1 MKNWNSNTFCFFRSS
16 SILLT
21 LSFILSKSSIF
32 SLQVSDSFVIVSS
45 TSGKIDSSC
54 SDKFLSSIFGTG
66 LLGVITIVLFFSSV
80 IIVIGLAKLS
90 IVGFEGS
97 GATLRSLFLKGYKLS
112 RRFRSENE
120 KLVSRGSVGSRKC
133 GDGSR

>member
-66 LLGVITIVLFFSSV
+66 LLGVIAIVLFFSSV

-90 IVGFEGS
+90 VVGFEGS
-97 GATLRSLFLKGYKLS
+97 RAILRSLFLKGYKLS
-112 RRFRSENE
+112 GRFRSENE

>member
-1 MKNWNSNTFCFFRSS
+1 M
-16 SILLT
+16 
-21 LSFILSKSSIF
+21 
-32 SLQVSDSFVIVSS
+32 
-45 TSGKIDSSC
+45 
-54 SDKFLSSIFGTG
+54 
-66 LLGVITIVLFFSSV
+66 
-80 IIVIGLAKLS
+80 IGLAKLS

-97 GATLRSLFLKGYKLS
+97 GAILQSLFLKGYKLS

>member
-97 GATLRSLFLKGYKLS
+97 GAILRSLFLKGYKLS

>member
-66 LLGVITIVLFFSSV
+66 LLGVIAIVLFFSSV

-97 GATLRSLFLKGYKLS
+97 GAILRSLFLKGYKLS